1 MTEMPYSI
9 MTEMPYKRKAPDTRL
24 PYAKTVESLTR
35 DRHTDPRHYDP
46 GDDLAAAVNVALMLG
61 RPLLVTGEP
70 GTGKTELARSVAWQ
84 LGYPLFRFDT
94 KSSSIA
100 RDLFY
105 TYDSIGRFDAA
116 YLRAARE
123 RKGSEPDAA
132 LPVIDDRDFIHYQAL
147 GQAIL
152 VANGRDALNEWL
164 ANPDAY
170 REWLP
175 KDWPSD
181 RELPC
186 RAVVLIDE
194 IDKAPR
200 DFPND
205 LLAEIEELR
214 FAIPELGNVV
224 RQATKDFQPVV
235 VITSNSEKH
244 LPDAFLR
251 RCVYHHIDFPDGDRE
266 RLKEIIHLRTGLD
279 ANDPLLADSIEFLAR
294 VRGIAK
300 LGKKPATAEFIDWL
314 AYLRRIGAESRAW
327 LVANRTDKRVMASL
341 GVLCKSQDDVSPVR
355 QELLAWL
362 NKK

>member
-1 MTEMPYSI
+1 MTEMPYS
-9 MTEMPYKRKAPDTRL
+9 TKSPEKRPAP
-24 PYAKTVESLTR
+24 KTIDALTR
-35 DRHTDPRHYDP
+35 DRHTDPSGYQPD
-46 GDDLAAAVNVALMLG
+46 DDLVAAVNVALMLG

-94 KSSSIA
+94 KSSSVA

-123 RKGSEPDAA
+123 RKDGKPDTA
-132 LPVIDDRDFIHYQAL
+132 LPEIDDRDFIHYQAL

-152 VANGRDALNEWL
+152 LANNKDALEGWL
-164 ANPDAY
+164 AKPDAY

-175 KDWPSD
+175 TDWS
-181 RELPC
+181 EEQKLPL

-214 FAIPELGNVV
+214 FTIPELGNTV

-251 RCVYHHIDFPDGDRE
+251 RCVYHHIAFPEDDSDGRE
-266 RLKEIIHLRTGLD
+266 RLKKIIHSRTGLA
-279 ANDPLLADSIEFLAR
+279 ANDPLLADSVDFFVR
-294 VRGIAK
+294 VRGIAN

-314 AYLRRIGAESRAW
+314 AYLRRIGVQSRVS
-327 LVANRTDKRVMASL
+327 LVAKRNDIEVMASV
-341 GVLCKSQDDVSPVR
+341 GALCKSQDDVSPVR
-355 QELLAWL
+355 EELLAWL
-362 NKK
+362 NGK

>member
-1 MTEMPYSI
+1 
-9 MTEMPYKRKAPDTRL
+9 L
-24 PYAKTVESLTR
+24 PE
-35 DRHTDPRHYDP
+35 
-46 GDDLAAAVNVALMLG
+46 
-61 RPLLVTGEP
+61 
-70 GTGKTELARSVAWQ
+70 
-84 LGYPLFRFDT
+84 
-94 KSSSIA
+94 
-100 RDLFY
+100 
-105 TYDSIGRFDAA
+105 
-116 YLRAARE
+116 
-123 RKGSEPDAA
+123 
-132 LPVIDDRDFIHYQAL
+132 IDDRDFIHYQAL

-152 VANGRDALNEWL
+152 LANKKDALEGWL
-164 ANPDAY
+164 AKPDAY

-175 KDWPSD
+175 KDWSEKQPPP
-181 RELPC
+181 L

-214 FAIPELGNVV
+214 FTIPELGNVV

-251 RCVYHHIDFPDGDRE
+251 RCVYHHIAFPEDDRDGRE
-266 RLKEIIHLRTGLD
+266 RLTKIIHTRTGL
-279 ANDPLLADSIEFLAR
+279 AVNDPLLADSIDFLLR

-327 LVANRTDKRVMASL
+327 LVAKQKDDRVMASL
-341 GVLCKSQDDVSPVR
+341 GALCKSHDDVSPVR
-355 QELLAWL
+355 EELLAWL
-362 NKK
+362 NEK

>member
-1 MTEMPYSI
+1 MTELPYS
-9 MTEMPYKRKAPDTRL
+9 TTPPPTRPAPSTIDAL
-24 PYAKTVESLTR
+24 PR
-35 DRHTDPRHYDP
+35 DRHTDPRDYDP

-94 KSSSIA
+94 KSSSVA

-123 RKGSEPDAA
+123 RKGGESAAA
-132 LPVIDDRDFIHYQAL
+132 LPEIDDRDFIHYQAL

-152 VANGRDALNEWL
+152 LANTMDALKGWL
-164 ANPDAY
+164 AKPDAY

-175 KDWPSD
+175 KDWP
-181 RELPC
+181 EKEQPPC

-214 FAIPELGNVV
+214 FTIPELGNVV

-251 RCVYHHIDFPDGDRE
+251 RCVYHHIAFPDGDRE
-266 RLKEIIHLRTGLD
+266 RLTKIIRSRTGLD

-294 VRGIAK
+294 VRSMAK

-314 AYLRRIGAESRAW
+314 AYLRGIGAESRAW
-327 LVANRTDKRVMASL
+327 LVAKQTDKEVLASL
-341 GVLCKSQDDVSPVR
+341 GALCKSQDDISPLR
-355 QELLAWL
+355 AELLAWL
-362 NKK
+362 NEK